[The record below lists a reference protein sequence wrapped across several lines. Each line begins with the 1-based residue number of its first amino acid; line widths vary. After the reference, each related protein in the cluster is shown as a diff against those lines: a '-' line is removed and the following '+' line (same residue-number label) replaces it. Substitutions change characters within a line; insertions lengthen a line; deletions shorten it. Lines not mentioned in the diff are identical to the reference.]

1 MAVAAVAGP
10 AAWGQAA
17 PVATEASAQPPA
29 SNAPTVLQAGSTLV
43 LVPVTVRT
51 KANDPVFTLTA
62 KDFLVTDDGVEQ
74 SVQLED
80 DSGAEPLALV
90 VVVETGGA
98 GAGHLE
104 DYRTL
109 STMVEQMVSGIE
121 QHEVAV
127 VDFDSEPEL
136 LQGFTPDMDLAGKA
150 LNGLEA
156 GDDGA
161 AVLDALGFAVTL
173 LRHQPTKYRR
183 AILLVSETVDQG
195 SKMKLNDAV
204 RVLTDTNTAIY
215 SVGFSSTR
223 SGLGHEAS
231 KLSDDTPGPPGGC
244 MSRDPD
250 AVQDPT
256 YSRAKQTLDCAA
268 LLLPPIRLAMMAALV
283 ATNALKKNVPE
294 TVAALTG
301 GEYVSFKN
309 AKGLEKGVMAISN
322 NLPNR
327 YVLRFSP
334 VSAQPGMHVLGV
346 KLRDPAGLVV
356 TARGSYWADPTTH

>member
-1 MAVAAVAGP
+1 M
-10 AAWGQAA
+10 
-17 PVATEASAQPPA
+17 
-29 SNAPTVLQAGSTLV
+29 LQAGSTLV

-51 KANDPVFTLTA
+51 KANEPVFTLTA

-74 SVQLED
+74 AVKLED

-90 VVVETGGA
+90 VVVETGGS
-98 GAGHLE
+98 GARHLE

-109 STMVEQMVSGIE
+109 ATMVEQMVSGIE

-136 LQGFTPDMDLAGKA
+136 LQGFTPDMELAGKA

-156 GDDGA
+156 GDGGA
-161 AVLDALGFAVTL
+161 AVLDALGFAVDM
-173 LRHQPTKYRR
+173 LRHEPTKYRR
-183 AILLVSETVDQG
+183 AVLLVSETVDQG
-195 SKMKLNDAV
+195 SKLKLNDAV

-223 SGLGHEAS
+223 SGLRHEAGAMFGTQIGGS
-231 KLSDDTPGPPGGC
+231 DTGALSLSNPEPGPAKGC
-244 MSRDPD
+244 MSRSTDPVEGTD
-250 AVQDPT
+250 TTADVPPVPGRLEQT
-256 YSRAKQTLDCAA
+256 YGCLA
-268 LLLPPIRLAMMAALV
+268 LLLPPIRLARMAAL
-283 ATNALKKNVPE
+283 AAANGLKSNVPE
-294 TVAALTG
+294 TVAELSG

-334 VSAQPGMHVLGV
+334 VSSQPGMHVLGV